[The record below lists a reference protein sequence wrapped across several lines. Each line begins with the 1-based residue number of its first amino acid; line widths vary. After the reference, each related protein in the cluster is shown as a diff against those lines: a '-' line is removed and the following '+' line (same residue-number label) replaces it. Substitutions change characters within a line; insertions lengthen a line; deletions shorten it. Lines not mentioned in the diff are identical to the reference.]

1 MGRPLLLLL
10 LLATVWDTCQGFS
23 SNHRTLPF
31 QRHQTKQSVSFAT
44 GWSLHSTSQSSN
56 DDNNN
61 NDSEETTTTTTTK
74 PSTPPPPI
82 LNGKMVLPYQILING
97 LEGHTI
103 SAVYAVLSSN
113 YKRGQDG
120 DGWEKCVGV
129 GVSMDLQQSLVGYA
143 EETSQ
148 DKCFVRALSFSF
160 PQEQAMNDVASQWRE
175 LARKAG
181 AQLQGTGIYDL
192 RQEQLAVMEA
202 MAMMDDDDD
211 DDDDDWDLD
220 DVDMASSSSLTD
232 SQSTAVVSPFAS
244 TTTTTTSKEET
255 VVSSKQQEEE
265 EEAAVSG
272 DAVGEFSVESVD
284 RVLDEVRPYLI
295 SDGGNVSVERVNV
308 ETKDVYLKL
317 EGACGSCASSTVT
330 MQMGIERVLK
340 ENFADLGSVI
350 KVEDNDDDG
359 APTQLTYEAI
369 ESELKRIQPAI
380 LAMGGVVRIQ
390 KVDSELGV
398 VEINFRGGSKV
409 QQGLELALL
418 DVPFVRHVKFVQ

>member
-1 MGRPLLLLL
+1 
-10 LLATVWDTCQGFS
+10 
-23 SNHRTLPF
+23 
-31 QRHQTKQSVSFAT
+31 
-44 GWSLHSTSQSSN
+44 
-56 DDNNN
+56 
-61 NDSEETTTTTTTK
+61 
-74 PSTPPPPI
+74 
-82 LNGKMVLPYQILING
+82 MVLPYQILING

-202 MAMMDDDDD
+202 MSMMDDDDDD

-232 SQSTAVVSPFAS
+232 SQSTVVVSPFAS
-244 TTTTTTSKEET
+244 TTTTSKEEM

-265 EEAAVSG
+265 EEEKANRRGMRLVSL
-272 DAVGEFSVESVD
+272 VS
-284 RVLDEVRPYLI
+284 RVWIGFWTR
-295 SDGGNVSVERVNV
+295 
-308 ETKDVYLKL
+308 
-317 EGACGSCASSTVT
+317 C
-330 MQMGIERVLK
+330 
-340 ENFADLGSVI
+340 
-350 KVEDNDDDG
+350 
-359 APTQLTYEAI
+359 
-369 ESELKRIQPAI
+369 
-380 LAMGGVVRIQ
+380 VRI
-390 KVDSELGV
+390 
-398 VEINFRGGSKV
+398 
-409 QQGLELALL
+409 
-418 DVPFVRHVKFVQ
+418 